1 MGKRE
6 ITRKEFIKKTSKCA
20 GGLICGP
27 MILSIFQSCSKPNPI
42 NSANEDTLYIS
53 ECPCHQAQFDQEGN
67 VIQNP
72 STGEEIN
79 PLTQYSVQE
88 INQSSFIVID
98 NEQNLIEISFSDH
111 SSLEQV
117 GGVSSTSS
125 NSLDND
131 GLLLYRKSET
141 EIIALSRSC
150 THAGCPTGDFESV

>member
-27 MILSIFQSCSKPNPI
+27 IILSVFQSCSKPNPI